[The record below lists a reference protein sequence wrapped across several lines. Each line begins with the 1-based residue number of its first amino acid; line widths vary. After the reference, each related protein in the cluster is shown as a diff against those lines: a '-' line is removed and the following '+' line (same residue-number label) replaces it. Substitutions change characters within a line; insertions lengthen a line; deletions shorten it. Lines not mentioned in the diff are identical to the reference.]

1 MLLLS
6 INASAK
12 PRCDTAHIE
21 ICARE
26 LIQGS
31 IDSGEL
37 VAHWENG
44 NYINGNLVIESSNRQ
59 YYYTVK
65 SFRGFHWASYQ
76 VDTFGVSGVV
86 SELKRD
92 PGTTYYFAGSWHG
105 INKPMAV
112 LPTPI
117 INIPKPK
124 PMLVPGKTPT
134 LVPNII
140 PTQKPVLVPGKTPT
154 LVPGKTPSLKPVLV
168 LGKTPTL
175 VPGKT
180 PSLKPV
186 LVPGKTPTLVPG
198 KTPSLKPVLVPGKTP
213 TLVPGKTP
221 SLKPVLVPGKTPT
234 LVPGKTPSPKPV
246 LVPGKTP
253 TLVPGKTPSPKP
265 VLVPGKTP
273 TLVPGKTPSL
283 KPVLVPGKTP
293 TLVPGKTPSPKP
305 VLVPG
310 KTPTLVPGKTP
321 SLKPILVPG
330 KTPTLVPGKTPSP
343 KPILVPA
350 KIIQKI
356 PILVSHVKGTGTK
369 YSKIIVKNSHKQVA
383 LNYNSKHKNIISNKK
398 SVSVKKA
405 KTKQTVSLQIA
416 NLHYKNTNKID
427 ASNINKH
434 LISTVPGNNVKQ
446 NHHAILIDHDNKV
459 WRCKVS
465 GLGYRNMKS
474 NDKKEVTVGH
484 AETMHFRNS
493 TFTHISNNISIN
505 NNCLISVSK

>member
-105 INKPMAV
+105 IDKPMAV
-112 LPTPI
+112 PPTPI
-117 INIPKPK
+117 INIPNPK
-124 PMLVPGKTPT
+124 PMLVLGKTPT

-140 PTQKPVLVPGKTPT
+140 PTQ
-154 LVPGKTPSLKPVLV
+154 
-168 LGKTPTL
+168 
-175 VPGKT
+175 
-180 PSLKPV
+180 
-186 LVPGKTPTLVPG
+186 
-198 KTPSLKPVLVPGKTP
+198 
-213 TLVPGKTP
+213 
-221 SLKPVLVPGKTPT
+221 KPVLVPGKTPT

-265 VLVPGKTP
+265 VLVPGKIP

-293 TLVPGKTPSPKP
+293 TLVPGKTPSLKP

-310 KTPTLVPGKTP
+310 KTPTLVHGKTASLKPVLVPGKTPILVPGKTP
-321 SLKPILVPG
+321 SLKPVLVPG

-398 SVSVKKA
+398 SVSSKKA

-484 AETMHFRNS
+484 TETMHFRNS